1 VAGNL
6 VVLDIGKTLSK
17 VSVWTP
23 QGELLEKRER
33 RNQRCYSD
41 GRMVLDTGGIEEWLA
56 KTLAELPNK
65 QRIGG
70 IIPVAHGAAAAL
82 IRDGRLAAP
91 VMDYES
97 PISPKVRESYEA
109 ERDPFAQTGSP
120 ALPDGLN
127 LGVQLHRMEQLQPEL
142 FNHGTQILT
151 WPQYWSWLLSGVAS
165 TEVTSLGCHTD
176 LWNPTTGAP
185 SSMAVR
191 RGWAALLAPLKPA
204 GQPLGRLSKHWID
217 RTGLPATVD
226 VYCGIHDS
234 NAALVAARS
243 HQELA
248 GSEVTVLST
257 GTWFVAMRSP
267 SISTT
272 VNPALLPSERDVLV
286 NVDVAGRPVPSARFM
301 GGREAHLLMAIAS
314 RQIEIPADQRAI
326 LDAAPEVVSRAS
338 MVLPTLAP
346 GSGPYPNGETG
357 WINKPQ
363 DPLQQRAA
371 TSLYLALMADAMV
384 ELIGARVNLLV
395 EGRFAG
401 AELFV
406 RALASLRPG
415 LRVFVPSVEVDV
427 AQGALSLLHPGE
439 QSERV
444 LTAVAPVQVE
454 LSRYRAS
461 WRARADAT
469 LSSASNRSTHPGA
482 GRHND
487 NGQKPIDIPAVASS
501 LLQSRRAAF

>member
-41 GRMVLDTGGIEEWLA
+41 GRMVLDTCGIEEWLT

-142 FNHGTQILT
+142 FNHGTQIVT

-176 LWNPTTGAP
+176 LWNPTTAAP

-204 GQPLGRLSKHWID
+204 GQPLGRLSKHWLE

-243 HQELA
+243 HQELE

-267 SISTT
+267 SISSI
-272 VNPALLPSERDVLV
+272 VNPSLLPSERDVLV

-301 GGREAHLLMAIAS
+301 GGREIHLLTVLTS
-314 RQIEIPADQRAI
+314 RQIDIVADQPAI
-326 LDAAPEVVSRAS
+326 IEAATQVLSRGT
-338 MVLPTLAP
+338 MVLPTLAR
-346 GSGPYPNGETG
+346 GCGPYPQRRGG
-357 WINKPQ
+357 WVRKP
-363 DPLQQRAA
+363 DEELQQRAA
-371 TSLYLALMADAMV
+371 ASLYVALMADAAL
-384 ELIGARVNLLV
+384 ELIGTRKNLLI

-401 AELFV
+401 AKVF
-406 RALASLRPG
+406 AQSLACLRPN
-415 LRVFVPSVEVDV
+415 LRTFISSLEADV
-427 AQGALSLLHPGE
+427 AQGALRLVHPKESLGAPLQPVLPLDLDLDTY
-439 QSERV
+439 RV
-444 LTAVAPVQVE
+444 RWKAYAE
-454 LSRYRAS
+454 
-461 WRARADAT
+461 
-469 LSSASNRSTHPGA
+469 SAA
-482 GRHND
+482 
-487 NGQKPIDIPAVASS
+487 
-501 LLQSRRAAF
+501 